1 MVSSI
6 YKKTF
11 SVLMKRPF
19 RLWGISLLAEFLCLV
34 AYAGFIGVP
43 AAVLR
48 CASAVGFHVD
58 DLPQQLPHGT

>member
-34 AYAGFIGVP
+34 AYAGF
-43 AAVLR
+43 L

>member
-34 AYAGFIGVP
+34 AYAGFIGV
-43 AAVLR
+43 LR

>member
-19 RLWGISLLAEFLCLV
+19 RLWGISLLAEFLCPVSYTHLDV
-34 AYAGFIGVP
+34 YKRQFQPSFHKRAKRRFILCIG
-43 AAVLR
+43 L
-48 CASAVGFHVD
+48 
-58 DLPQQLPHGT
+58 

>member
-34 AYAGFIGVP
+34 AYAGIIGEP
-43 AAVLR
+43 DEANYAALLLT
-48 CASAVGFHVD
+48 D
-58 DLPQQLPHGT
+58 TK

>member
-43 AAVLR
+43 AAAF
-48 CASAVGFHVD
+48 CAAAVGFHVD

>member
-34 AYAGFIGVP
+34 AYAAFRLP
-43 AAVLR
+43 RSALR
-48 CASAVGFHVD
+48 FCCR
-58 DLPQQLPHGT
+58 LPCR

>member
-43 AAVLR
+43 AVLR

>member
-43 AAVLR
+43 AAAF
-48 CASAVGFHVD
+48 CAALCCR
-58 DLPQQLPHGT
+58 LPCR